1 MIKVSLKNVE
11 NLKKKVEVPPKLFFD
26 FQGCKQI
33 SKAVIIATV

>member
-1 MIKVSLKNVE
+1 MIEVSLKNVE
-11 NLKKKVEVPPKLFFD
+11 NLKKVEAPPKLFFD